1 MRLSPFFTKTKLCR
15 KEIASD
21 PQRQLLFSLEGEL
34 IGMCIHTHCKRE
46 HLEAVIR
53 HACRKYE
60 VSEPVFKI
68 VYKKQRIFG
77 WCYDNDDG
85 IWLNAAFHG
94 DNLHTLLHELGH
106 WITDKIHDKDL
117 PDHSP
122 EFVKIYAELL
132 DAYKLIPLDAF
143 RVVAKRWGLKIA

>member
-1 MRLSPFFTKTKLCR
+1 MRLSPFFTTPRPYKKA
-15 KEIASD
+15 IATD
-21 PQRQLLFSLEGEL
+21 PQRHIVYSLEREM
-34 IGMCIHTHCKRE
+34 IGTVIHTHCKRE
-46 HLEAVIR
+46 HLEAVIK
-53 HACRKYE
+53 HACRKYGISQPE
-60 VSEPVFKI
+60 FKI

-77 WCYDNDDG
+77 WCYDNDG

-106 WITDKIHDKDL
+106 WITDKIHDKNL